1 MKKKQTSAGTLSNN
15 IFRTRSVVLIIA
27 TVTVLSG
34 LYFAGESSKSGTAFS
49 QQNSIQDKSK
59 KKRFRA
65 TRDLIIDETTGT
77 PRKPTERELDEL
89 LSTLEKLANTSTEGL
104 QEYPLENGGYG
115 MDLQGRFQ
123 GVFLSRPKPDGN
135 LEIKCVFTFE
145 EGLEF
150 LGVVEESAGTSG
162 S

>member
-1 MKKKQTSAGTLSNN
+1 MKKKSTSAGTLSKK
-15 IFRTRSVVLIIA
+15 ILRTRSMVLIIA
-27 TVTVLSG
+27 TVAVLTS
-34 LYFAGESSKSGTAFS
+34 LYFAGESSRSGTAFS
-49 QQNSIQDKSK
+49 QQNSVQDKSK

-65 TRDLIIDETTGT
+65 TRNLIVDETTGAQ
-77 PRKPTERELDEL
+77 RKPTEKELEDL
-89 LSTLEKLANTSTEGL
+89 LATLEKLANTSTEGL
-104 QEYPLENGGYG
+104 QEYPLESGGYG

-123 GVFLSRPKPDGN
+123 GVFLSRPKSDGN

-150 LGVVEESAGTSG
+150 LGIVEETSGTSG